1 MADQAESPFYN
12 KTMDRTAVRQP
23 ISKLT
28 VHFGIA
34 YATNTLDQIKI
45 LGFQQAT
52 EASVSLG
59 IDDLSTVPS
68 KGWLVQDAERQ
79 GYISDQYHLYG
90 SLHAIEKLRQSI
102 EAWYATSECS
112 KREMNPSFRIIDPL
126 NPVHMMSFSGAR
138 GSISQVHQLLG
149 MRGPMSDPR
158 GQVIDLPIRRNLR
171 EGLSLTEY
179 IISRYGARK
188 GVVDT
193 AVRTSDAGYPTR
205 RLVEVVQH
213 IVVRKRDCGTI
224 KGIALSIIEGRRESI
239 RTVSQ
244 QRPIG
249 RVLADNAYSSGRCVA
264 ARNQDTSDALAGF
277 LVSATQPI
285 HIRSPSTCRTISWI
299 RQLCYGWSLAHHD
312 LVELGEAV
320 GIVAGQSIGEP
331 GTQSTSRT
339 FHTGGVFTGD
349 IAEYIRTPFNGIVN
363 LDEGLVYPTRTRNG
377 HPAGV
382 CRNEL
387 PILIKGSSSISSLVI
402 PARSLVMIRNNQ
414 YVESQQIIAEVR
426 AKEFPLKERIQKPI
440 YSNLE
445 GETHR
450 SGLVCNSHKR
460 MGEILHVARD
470 TGHIW
475 IISGTSGYY
484 GENCFFYQDQDRI
497 NGACSFGLNKYNRSQ
512 MNGQFTDDVSLGVC
526 SRYVC
531 KQKIPIIQKRFP
543 NRFSSLITTYIFT
556 DFVTDFGGGRYVPPG
571 LTRLKKVYGGPSM
584 TSVNLHLF
592 GNNNNTDG
600 KEIFAISDNYEY
612 RTDASGIVKY
622 GTTRVKPTDQVIYK
636 FGNNF
641 LKTFPPRL
649 RDTRVTKGGNSLLI
663 PEERYVT
670 DEPSSICITNH
681 SFVEEG
687 TRLTPSITSQASGSV
702 QIGKTGGS
710 TETRVLLG
718 YTYYPKNLGVVTDVP
733 KEKDIITTPGD
744 SIFDELTFEDW
755 VCPRLVTLRR
765 GKIPV
770 LIRPVIRY
778 DMSDYLSVQT
788 GSFFETFE
796 SSECARIQP
805 ITYEN
810 NEQVN
815 LSNEKTSTQVVRTS
829 LVVDQQINLPQP
841 LFKGWTHAFFNNA
854 VTQDSFNTFL
864 QIGLSRV
871 LFDSLGVLGSGR
883 LLEQPML
890 FDGPFPI
897 YPNWPN
903 HSDPIIKYQSTIH
916 LISERGTSFLALSP
930 LNLFCD
936 TLYTDMK
943 HNETI
948 NDSVSDGEFNVHA
961 CSRKIQ
967 KGDLHGNHRESNNFS
982 GFEKNLS
989 KNEEFSFPFGSRK
1002 NENLG
1007 LPGNSLGLSTCF
1019 SYFYLDSDPV
1029 VNGSN
1034 YPANYSIDTSEHR
1047 NWHSIDENERVIKYS
1062 SNFLLPG
1069 TFVWNNTTS
1078 TRLKLGLFIG
1088 ENRYFSDGNIRLKS
1102 GQVVAIREKHFFI
1115 RMGKPYLIN
1124 QGATIHRNN
1133 GDIIR
1138 EGDTS
1143 ITSPYDRSKPRDII
1157 QGLPKVE
1164 QLLESRSIGSV
1175 PTRIVDASEKWSEGI
1190 TQPIGNFWSH
1200 LLSARASMEHCQSVL
1215 IDQIRKVYGSQ
1226 GVQVVDK
1233 HIEIIIRQL
1242 TSKVIFS
1249 EDGVT
1254 NVFLPGEL
1262 IGLPQAQRMNRSLK
1276 KSVSYKP
1283 TVLGMTKA
1291 SLNTTS
1297 FPSEASS
1304 QETTRVL
1311 ARAALRGRT
1320 DWLKGLKENAIL
1332 GDVVPIGTG
1341 SPEISKKRN
1350 VEKQQELLVIA
1361 INNDVFKADESI
1373 FINHGV
1379 DPSFRC
1385 EPSICRSSKHTSDS
1399 DTNK

>member
-52 EASVSLG
+52 KASVSSG

-179 IISRYGARK
+179 IISCYGARK

-193 AVRTSDAGYPTR
+193 AVRTSDAGYLTR

-213 IVVRKRDCGTI
+213 IVVRKKDCGTS
-224 KGIALSIIEGRRESI
+224 KGIALSIVEGRRESI

-244 QRPIG
+244 QRLIG
-249 RVLADNAYSSGRCVA
+249 RVLADNAYSSERCVA
-264 ARNQDTSDALAGF
+264 ARNQDTSDALAGY
-277 LVSATQPI
+277 LMSAIQPI
-285 HIRSPSTCRTISWI
+285 YIRSPSICRTSYWI
-299 RQLCYGWSLAHHD
+299 CQLCYGWSLAHHD

-339 FHTGGVFTGD
+339 FHTGGVSTGD
-349 IAEYIRTPFNGIVN
+349 IAEYTRTPFNGIVN
-363 LDEGLVYPTRTRNG
+363 LDEGLVHPTRTRNG
-377 HPAGV
+377 HPAWV

-387 PILIKGSSSISSLVI
+387 PILIKGSNNLSSLVI

-445 GETHR
+445 GETHWSR
-450 SGLVCNSHKR
+450 LVCNSHKQ
-460 MGEILHVARD
+460 MNEILHVVRD

-484 GENCFFYQDQDRI
+484 SENWLFYQDQDRI
-497 NGACSFGLNKYNRSQ
+497 NGTSSFGLNKYNCSQ
-512 MNGQFTDDVSLGVC
+512 MKGLFLDDVSLKSC
-526 SRYVC
+526 SKDVY
-531 KQKIPIIQKRFP
+531 KQKISIIKKCFL
-543 NRFSSLITTYIFT
+543 NRFSSLITNYIFT
-556 DFVTDFGGGRYVPPG
+556 DFVTDFGRRKDVPFG
-571 LTRLKKVYGGPSM
+571 LTKLKRVCGGLPM
-584 TSVNLHLF
+584 TSVNFHLF
-592 GNNNNTDG
+592 SNNNNTDG
-600 KEIFAISDNYEY
+600 KEIFVIYDNYEY
-612 RTDASGIVKY
+612 RTDAVGIMKY
-622 GTTRVKPTDQVIYK
+622 GTIRVEPINPVIYT
-636 FGNNF
+636 FGDTF
-641 LKTFPPRL
+641 LKTFPRRS
-649 RDTRVTKGGNSLLI
+649 RDTRVIKGGNSLLI
-663 PEERYVT
+663 PEERYVI
-670 DEPSSICITNH
+670 DEPSSICIMNH
-681 SFVEEG
+681 SFVEGG
-687 TRLTPSITSQASGSV
+687 TRLTPSITSQVSGSV

-710 TETRVLLG
+710 TETRVLPG
-718 YTYYPKNLGVVTDVP
+718 YAYCPKNLGVVTDVL
-733 KEKDIITTPGD
+733 KERDILITPGD
-744 SIFDELTFEDW
+744 SFFDDLTFEDW
-755 VCPRLVTLRR
+755 VCPRLVTLKR

-770 LIRPVIRY
+770 LVRPVIRY
-778 DMSDYLSVQT
+778 NMSDYSLVQT
-788 GSFFETFE
+788 GSFLETCE
-796 SSECARIQP
+796 SSECTRIQL
-805 ITYEN
+805 IKYEN
-810 NEQVN
+810 NEQVK
-815 LSNEKTSTQVVRTS
+815 LSSEKTGTQLVRTS
-829 LVVDQQINLPQP
+829 LVVDRQINLSQP
-841 LFKGWTHAFFNNA
+841 LFKGWTYAFFNNT
-854 VTQDSFNTFL
+854 VTQNSFNTFL
-864 QIGLSRV
+864 QIGLSHV
-871 LFDSLGVLGSGR
+871 LFDSLNVSGSDR
-883 LLEQPML
+883 LPEQPMF
-890 FDGPFPI
+890 FDSPFPI
-897 YPNWPN
+897 YPDQLN
-903 HSDPIIKYQSTIH
+903 HDDRVSKQQSTIH
-916 LISERGTSFLALSP
+916 LISERGASFLALSP
-930 LNLFCD
+930 LNFFCD
-936 TLYTDMK
+936 TLTDMR
-943 HNETI
+943 HNKII
-948 NDSVSDGEFNVHA
+948 NDSVLNEKFNAHA
-961 CSRKIQ
+961 CNRKISEEY
-967 KGDLHGNHRESNNFS
+967 LHRNYHENNNS
-982 GFEKNLS
+982 VVFEKNLAEAE
-989 KNEEFSFPFGSRK
+989 KFSFLFGSKK

-1007 LPGNSLGLSTCF
+1007 LLGNSLGLSTCL
-1019 SYFYLDSDPV
+1019 SHFYLNSDPI

-1034 YPANYSIDTSEHR
+1034 YPVNYSTDTLEHK
-1047 NWHSIDENERVIKYS
+1047 NWYSIDENEGVIKYP
-1062 SNFLLPG
+1062 SNFLLPNI
-1069 TFVWNNTTS
+1069 VWDNTAL
-1078 TRLKLGLFIG
+1078 TRLKLGLLIG
-1088 ENRYFSDGNIRLKS
+1088 ENRFFSDKNICLKS
-1102 GQVVAIREKHFFI
+1102 GQVVAIHEKYFFI

-1164 QLLESRSIGSV
+1164 QLLESRPMSSI
-1175 PTRIVDASEKWSEGI
+1175 PTRIVDVFEKRSEGI
-1190 TQPIGNFWSH
+1190 IEPIGNFWSH

-1215 IDQIRKVYGSQ
+1215 IDQIQRVYGSQ

-1242 TSKVIFS
+1242 TAKVIFS
-1249 EDGVT
+1249 ENGIT

-1262 IGLPQAQRMNRSLK
+1262 IGLSQAQRMNRSLK
-1276 KSVSYKP
+1276 KLVSYEP

-1297 FPSEASS
+1297 FLSEASS

-1332 GDVVPIGTG
+1332 GDIVPIGTG
-1341 SPEISKKRN
+1341 SPEIFQRRN
-1350 VEKQQELLVIA
+1350 VEKQQEWLILAV
-1361 INNDVFKADESI
+1361 NNDVFKADESI
-1373 FINHGV
+1373 YINHGV
-1379 DPSFRC
+1379 DPSFRY
-1385 EPSICRSSKHTSDS
+1385 EPSFCGKSKHTPG
-1399 DTNK
+1399 TK